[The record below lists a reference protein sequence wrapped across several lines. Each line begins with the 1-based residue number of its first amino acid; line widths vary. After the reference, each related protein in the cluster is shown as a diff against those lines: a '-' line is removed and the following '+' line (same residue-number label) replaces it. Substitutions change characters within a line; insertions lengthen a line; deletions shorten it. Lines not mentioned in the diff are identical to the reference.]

1 MQIQFESS
9 HINSPSTRAIKFR
22 IPKPNKK
29 YRLHLL
35 NSKATL
41 SSITNALINGNL
53 RHMLTFMPQQHWLSA
68 GKPQF
73 IGRVE
78 NIDTDF
84 LLLSN
89 VFNTSLKLKRTN
101 ESDKNLEL
109 GSLSRKDFRRIAAHH
124 QDDFK
129 TLGYSPRYSAFD
141 Q

>member
-1 MQIQFESS
+1 
-9 HINSPSTRAIKFR
+9 
-22 IPKPNKK
+22 
-29 YRLHLL
+29 
-35 NSKATL
+35 
-41 SSITNALINGNL
+41 
-53 RHMLTFMPQQHWLSA
+53 MLTFMPQQHWLSA

-89 VFNTSLKLKRTN
+89 VFDKSLKLKRTN
-101 ESDKNLEL
+101 ESNKNLEL
-109 GSLSRKDFRRIAAHH
+109 GSLSRKDFRRIAAHY

-129 TLGYSPRYSAFD
+129 TLGYSPRYSTFD